1 MPSDPSCPAVDNP
14 IVSGCKIDSPASIDD
29 SAMAQVDRSI
39 VWTDLQ
45 GLFPDVPTQA
55 WPVLKHWADLMREWN
70 SRLNL
75 ISRKDIE
82 ALERKHLAH
91 CLVASRFL
99 RLMEGT
105 RVLDVG
111 TGGGLPGLPLAICY
125 PQAHFTLVDSI
136 GKKVQAVESMRSA
149 LGLRNVVVKQARAE
163 TLKREFDLVTGR
175 AVTQMS
181 VFLGWV
187 RGRIRSGR
195 RNTPTNGVL
204 YWAGGDLAAIEA
216 EIGIKPR
223 FSLSVQTI
231 LPEPAFEG
239 KYLLH
244 YDVRDLP
251 RAKTA

>member
-1 MPSDPSCPAVDNP
+1 MPSDPSSPAVDNA
-14 IVSGCKIDSPASIDD
+14 IVAGAETDSNTFLGDLAKG
-29 SAMAQVDRSI
+29 QVDSSI

-45 GLFPDVPTQA
+45 RLFPDVPTRA
-55 WPVLKHWADLMREWN
+55 WPVLKHWAGLMREWN

-136 GKKVQAVESMRSA
+136 GKKVQAVEAMRSA

-244 YDVRDLP
+244 YDVRDLA